1 MGASLR
7 LSMVGVS
14 VAAAVVAFS
23 ALARPTAGQQS
34 SSAPRAADGRPN
46 LNGIWQA
53 VNTANDDLLA
63 HAARPALA
71 VTPGPL
77 GPVPAAPVLA
87 LGAEGGIPA
96 GLSVVEGDTIPY
108 KPEAIATKKAN
119 FENSLTRDPIIK
131 CFLPGVPRATYMPHP
146 LQIVQG
152 TNTIMMMY
160 EFAGATRAVHLDKVP
175 PAPADTWMG
184 HSTGRWEGDTL
195 VVDVGS
201 FNDQTW
207 LDRSGNFHSDAL
219 QVVERYTRTGPDHL
233 RYEAT
238 LTDPKVFTRSWK
250 ISMPLYRRMEPN
262 AQLLEYKCVEFV
274 EELMYGHLRK
284 QPINQHWEGDLGIPA
299 GTLIF
304 DVKRRP
310 PVIQ

>member
-1 MGASLR
+1 MGTSFR
-7 LSMVGVS
+7 SSMVAVS
-14 VAAAVVAFS
+14 VAAAVVALS
-23 ALARPTAGQQS
+23 VLARPTAGQQS
-34 SSAPRAADGRPN
+34 YTAPRTADGRPN

-53 VNTANDDLLA
+53 VNTASDDLQT
-63 HAARPALA
+63 HGARPALA
-71 VTPGPL
+71 VTRGPL

-96 GLSVVEGDTIPY
+96 GLGVVEGDAIPY
-108 KPEAIATKKAN
+108 RPEALATKNAN
-119 FENSLTRDPIIK
+119 FENSLTRDPVIR
-131 CFLPGVPRATYMPHP
+131 CYLPGVPRATYMSYPF
-146 LQIVQG
+146 QIVQG
-152 TNTIMMMY
+152 TNSIMAIY
-160 EFAGATRAVHLDKVP
+160 EFAGATRTIHLDKVP

-195 VVDVGS
+195 VVDVGN

-207 LDRSGNFHSDAL
+207 FDRAGDFHSDAL
-219 QVVERYTRTGPDHL
+219 HVVERYTRTGPDHL

-238 LTDPKVFTRSWK
+238 ITDPKVFTRPWK

-262 AQLLEYKCVEFV
+262 AQLIEYKCVEFV

-284 QPINQHWEGDLGIPA
+284 QPIKQHWEGDLGIPA
-299 GTLIF
+299 GTLIV
-304 DVKRRP
+304 DVTRRP